1 MNEWKTNSDQLIVW
15 ERESM
20 MAGGGL
26 VFVHWVNLL
35 V

>member
-20 MAGGGL
+20 MAGGGISFCSL
-26 VFVHWVNLL
+26 G
-35 V
+35 